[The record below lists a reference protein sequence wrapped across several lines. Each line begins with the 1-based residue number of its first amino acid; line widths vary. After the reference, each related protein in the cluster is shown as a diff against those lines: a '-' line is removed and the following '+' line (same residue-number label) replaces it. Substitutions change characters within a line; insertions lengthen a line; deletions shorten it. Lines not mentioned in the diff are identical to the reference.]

1 MSPPY
6 TPSTSPFT
14 VEKLQTLSW
23 STRACLHDLASAY
36 LSHVIAHPLALI
48 HFSQPQWPFWPS
60 KTQCLSH
67 LKAFASTLH
76 PSWNAVLSE
85 LPTEGEG
92 PLPQR
97 SPDLR
102 GEFSPPYYTSW
113 ALVSLLPSM
122 THFLKYF
129 IYAYA
134 YLIVMQKT

>member
-23 STRACLHDLASAY
+23 SMRACLHDLASAY
-36 LSHVIAHPLALI
+36 LSHVISHPLSLI

-67 LKAFASTLH
+67 LRAFASALWS
-76 PSWNAVLSE
+76 SWNAVLSE

-97 SPDLR
+97 CADLR
-102 GEFSPPYYTSW
+102 GEFSPPYCTSW